1 MSQIVVA
8 RLDAA
13 PLRRHDHRV
22 RSVSV
27 DYDLLRRLDHLIVD
41 DRGARQL
48 VELVCSTVGTPTPL
62 LRFHARRSPF
72 TGATEAPRWLAMEI
86 ATRRGREPG
95 AAYRAIPEHGAIRLG
110 RRTTLM
116 TVAHELGHH
125 MVHHLDKPG
134 TPAHGHRWVERFDQ
148 AAAVIDGTMNP

>member
-1 MSQIVVA
+1 MSQIIVT

-13 PLRRHDHRV
+13 PPRRHDHRV
-22 RSVSV
+22 RSASA

-41 DRGARQL
+41 DRGARRL
-48 VELVCSTVGTPTPL
+48 VELVCAEVGTPTPV

-72 TGATEAPRWLAMEI
+72 TGLTEAPRWLAIE
-86 ATRRGREPG
+86 AARRGGREPG
-95 AAYRAIPEHGAIRLG
+95 EEYGAIPEHGAIRLG

-125 MVHHLDKPG
+125 LVHHLDRPG

-148 AAAVIDGTMNP
+148 AAAVIDGTIEP